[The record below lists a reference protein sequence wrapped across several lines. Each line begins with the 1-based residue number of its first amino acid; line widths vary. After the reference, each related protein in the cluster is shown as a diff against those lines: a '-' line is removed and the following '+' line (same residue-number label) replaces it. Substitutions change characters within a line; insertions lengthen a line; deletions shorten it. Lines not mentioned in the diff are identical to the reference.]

1 MTWGWVNY
9 QEMFIWKLT
18 NPLTWLCNVISIF
31 LYILLSVTDNNTDAR
46 TPLSKSQNEERD
58 RETASFEQVLDE
70 RMGDRGII
78 RLLVPQTL
86 PLFLPYTHTR
96 TQTHAHTR
104 THAWLT
110 YVWKPSHVCMRGRHH
125 VKWASVHVQ
134 HAASGKAK
142 KERGRERGREST
154 EDTLLLLSGTISVF
168 LLYTHTGQ
176 KANYSAYCLCS
187 IARQH
192 QTQAWSSQR
201 PRSHQHAHTQAHHP
215 LRTEPLQKIRQA
227 GEKQS

>member
-1 MTWGWVNY
+1 MWYQFFCTYYYLLLIIILMLEHLYLNHKMRRGTERESVIWTSIGWKDGGQRDN
-9 QEMFIWKLT
+9 KAAGTT
-18 NPLTWLCNVISIF
+18 NTPTISS
-31 LYILLSVTDNNTDAR
+31 LH
-46 TPLSKSQNEERD
+46 
-58 RETASFEQVLDE
+58 
-70 RMGDRGII
+70 
-78 RLLVPQTL
+78 
-86 PLFLPYTHTR
+86 TH
-96 TQTHAHTR
+96 THAHTR

-142 KERGRERGREST
+142 KERGREIGREST

-168 LLYTHTGQ
+168 LPYTHTGQ

-187 IARQH
+187 IVRQH